1 MSKGMRMLRGVT
13 IFILDNW
20 WILCIGMLL
29 TALAVSKEYDVRGEF
44 AVGGEWL
51 ITPLLLMLKK
61 MCLIMQDEMI
71 WRCKR

>member
-1 MSKGMRMLRGVT
+1 MSKGMRILRGVT

-20 WILCIGMLL
+20 WILCIGILL
-29 TALAVSKEYDVRGEF
+29 TTVAVGKEFNVRGGF

-61 MCLIMQDEMI
+61 MCLVVQDEMI
-71 WRCKR
+71 WRRKG